1 MSAWKCSDGH
11 IQFVAEVLKNNAWTN
26 DDMKISLNELIYTLD
41 FFNQLS
47 LNQRYGDDIN
57 ITKPTPIEID
67 PSWHDS
73 AVEKSQA
80 LSCYIYQASE
90 SDLFNTSRLVQWL
103 SDIAK
108 RYENQTPTMDNG
120 TGHWG
125 ITTEELTQPRKAL
138 HNV

>member
-11 IQFVAEVLKNNAWTN
+11 IQFVAEVLKNNPRT
-26 DDMKISLNELIYTLD
+26 DDDRRISLDELIYTLD

-47 LNQRYGDDIN
+47 LNQRYNDPIEIKP
-57 ITKPTPIEID
+57 ITKIEID

-80 LSCYIYQASE
+80 ISCYTYQTCE
-90 SDLFNTSRLVQWL
+90 SDLFNRLDLADWL
-103 SDIAK
+103 VDIYE
-108 RYENQTPTMDNG
+108 RYKNQTPTMDNQ

-125 ITTEELTQPRKAL
+125 IETEELTQPRKAL
-138 HNV
+138 HNA